1 MISIVQYIIVLL
13 IAALSMMAV
22 VLVVSIYV
30 FADAAVEGDIKH
42 SLFNDIRQNMRYF
55 GFRDGEI
62 EVQDEFVFQEDS
74 VYFLILNQDG
84 DVLAGEYPEK
94 FTQVPEIELVNR
106 KVTVNGED
114 YFVRDVK
121 KGKTGGVHIYVRGVV
136 RKEDVYSK
144 YRTLTYLSY
153 LIVFVI
159 YVLTLLVGTVF
170 AMRLSAS
177 IKDMMR
183 TADTIGREHNISGRL
198 EYIGRYWELKVLTQ
212 ANNRM
217 LDRMEQQ
224 FLQQEQFTSDVAHEL
239 RTPVAVV
246 LAQCEYAQG
255 HLDNREEV
263 EMAFDVIG
271 KQSQKI
277 HSIISKLLYL
287 SRLEQGKTK
296 LEAEKA
302 DLVDI
307 VEAVC
312 EDAEEKAEGSVKINM
327 HLNPAVA
334 MTDINL
340 MSIAIQNIVSNAVK
354 YNGDSDVIDVTT
366 GRKGE
371 RVFVS
376 VRDYGRGISKEEQ
389 SHIFERFY
397 KSDKSRNSEGFGI
410 GLAITKK
417 ILEINQGTIEV
428 ESAPGQ
434 GSMFTLFLPANNGD

>member
-1 MISIVQYIIVLL
+1 MQFIIVLL

-22 VLVVSIYV
+22 VLMVSIYV

-42 SLFNDIRQNMRYF
+42 SLFNDVRQNMRYF
-55 GFRDGEI
+55 NYTDGKLEI
-62 EVQDEFVFQEDS
+62 QDEFVFQEDS
-74 VYFLILNQDG
+74 VFFLILNQDG
-84 DVLAGEYPEK
+84 KVLAGEYPK
-94 FTQVPEIELVNR
+94 QFTKEPEIELVTR

-114 YFVRDVK
+114 YFVRDVRK
-121 KGKTGGVHIYVRGVV
+121 NKTGRVHIYARGVV

-159 YVLTLLVGTVF
+159 YVLALFVGTLF

-183 TADTIGREHNISGRL
+183 TADTIGREHNISGRM
-198 EYIGRYWELKVLTQ
+198 EYMGRYRELKVLAQ

-217 LDRMEQQ
+217 LERMEQQ

-239 RTPVAVV
+239 RTPVAVM
-246 LAQCEYAQG
+246 LAQCEYARG

-271 KQSQKI
+271 RQSQKI

-296 LEAEKA
+296 LDAEEA

-312 EDAEEKAEGSVKINM
+312 EDEEEKADGRVKINM
-327 HLNPAVA
+327 HLSPAVA
-334 MTDINL
+334 RTDINL
-340 MSIAIQNIVSNAVK
+340 MSIAIQNIVTNAIK
-354 YNGDSDVIDVTT
+354 YNGDGDMIDVTT
-366 GRKGE
+366 GQKGE
-371 RVFVS
+371 QVFVS
-376 VRDYGRGISKEEQ
+376 VRDYGRGIPDEEQ

-428 ESAPGQ
+428 ESVPGR
-434 GSMFTLFLPANNGD
+434 GSMFTLFLPANSKCRTE

>member
-1 MISIVQYIIVLL
+1 
-13 IAALSMMAV
+13 MAV
-22 VLVVSIYV
+22 VIAVSIYA
-30 FADAAVEGDIKH
+30 FADVAVDSDIKH
-42 SLFNDIRQNMRYF
+42 SLSNDVRQNMRYF
-55 GFRDGEI
+55 NYTDGKLEI
-62 EVQDEFVFQEDS
+62 QDEFVFQEDS
-74 VYFLILNQDG
+74 VYFLILGENG
-84 DVLAGEYPEK
+84 EALAGGYPK
-94 FTQVPEIELVNR
+94 QFTKIPGIELVTK
-106 KVTVNGED
+106 KVTVNGEE
-114 YFVRDVK
+114 YFVRDVRK
-121 KGKTGGVHIYVRGVV
+121 NTTGHMQIYVRGVV

-159 YVLTLLVGTVF
+159 YIVSLLVGTVF

-183 TADTIGREHNISGRL
+183 TADTIGREHDISGRM
-198 EYIGRYWELKVLTQ
+198 EYMGRYRELKVLAQ

-217 LDRMEQQ
+217 LERMEQQ

-263 EMAFDVIG
+263 EMAFDVIER
-271 KQSQKI
+271 QSQKI

-296 LEAEKA
+296 LDLEET

-312 EDAEEKAEGSVKINM
+312 EDEEEKADGRVKIKM
-327 HLNPAVA
+327 HLCPAVA

-340 MSIAIQNIVSNAVK
+340 MSIAIQNIITNAIK
-354 YNGDSDVIDVTT
+354 YNGDGLVIDVAT
-366 GRKGE
+366 GQKGE

-376 VRDYGRGISKEEQ
+376 VQDYGRGMSDEEQ

-428 ESAPGQ
+428 ESSPGH
-434 GSMFTLFLPANNGD
+434 GSMFTLFLPANNTCKIE